1 MRFCLLKKSFS
12 RLKGN
17 LLAVRFQLCQSMNM
31 SDELS
36 RMSLLWE
43 TIQQE
48 EEYPIF
54 RLTYLSK
61 PTKPFTDADFDD
73 IESKSVKANNERD
86 VTGLLVVNEDRIL
99 QILEGREE
107 AVRELYNK
115 IEADSRHTVVKLVC
129 AVEDEVRL
137 LMTWN
142 MVVRGLNGTPPDLL
156 DQFSNVFDGLL
167 HAESQSEIA
176 IDHIELFKEIALFG
190 TIPEQV

>member
-1 MRFCLLKKSFS
+1 
-12 RLKGN
+12 
-17 LLAVRFQLCQSMNM
+17 
-31 SDELS
+31 
-36 RMSLLWE
+36 MSLLWE

-137 LMTWN
+137 
-142 MVVRGLNGTPPDLL
+142 
-156 DQFSNVFDGLL
+156 
-167 HAESQSEIA
+167 
-176 IDHIELFKEIALFG
+176 
-190 TIPEQV
+190 